1 MAKKNQYYVCNG
13 CGAETAKW
21 SGQCSSCG
29 EWNSLVEVDSPRA
42 ARKRP
47 GATARPLSEVESGE
61 NFRIDTGISEFNLVC
76 GGGIVPGSV
85 ILMGGEPGIGKSTM
99 ALQVAHNLDT
109 LYVSGEESPAQ
120 IKSRASRLGLDL
132 PKVKIS
138 VDTVTEDIVDLAL
151 SLKPQLLVADSIQTL
166 VSADLPG
173 AAGSVNQIRD
183 SASRLADMAKRRGI
197 PVILVGHI
205 TKDGA
210 IAGPKVLEHLVDTVL
225 YFEGDF
231 SRDFRMLRAFK
242 NRYGSVNEVGLFR
255 MTKSGL
261 EEVREKNRIFLNSCS
276 AASPGSAVSAA
287 VEGSRTILFEVQSL
301 VTYTAFSNPRRM
313 ADGLDINRLIILA
326 AVLER
331 HAGLKLGSFDV
342 FINLSGGFHISETAA
357 DLAVAAAIASSMRD
371 VAIPE
376 GVGLMGRFR
385 FPATC
390 VRYRSAG
397 DGSRSSGHR
406 ASEP

>member
-166 VSADLPG
+166 VS
-173 AAGSVNQIRD
+173 
-183 SASRLADMAKRRGI
+183 RR
-197 PVILVGHI
+197 
-205 TKDGA
+205 
-210 IAGPKVLEHLVDTVL
+210 
-225 YFEGDF
+225 
-231 SRDFRMLRAFK
+231 
-242 NRYGSVNEVGLFR
+242 
-255 MTKSGL
+255 
-261 EEVREKNRIFLNSCS
+261 VR
-276 AASPGSAVSAA
+276 
-287 VEGSRTILFEVQSL
+287 
-301 VTYTAFSNPRRM
+301 
-313 ADGLDINRLIILA
+313 
-326 AVLER
+326 
-331 HAGLKLGSFDV
+331 
-342 FINLSGGFHISETAA
+342 
-357 DLAVAAAIASSMRD
+357 
-371 VAIPE
+371 
-376 GVGLMGRFR
+376 
-385 FPATC
+385 
-390 VRYRSAG
+390 
-397 DGSRSSGHR
+397 
-406 ASEP
+406 